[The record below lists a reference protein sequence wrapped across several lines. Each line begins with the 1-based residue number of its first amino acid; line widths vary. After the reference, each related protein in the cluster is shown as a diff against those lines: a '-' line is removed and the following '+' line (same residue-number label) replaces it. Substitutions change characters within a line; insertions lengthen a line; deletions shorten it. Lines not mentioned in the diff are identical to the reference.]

1 MANEKK
7 KSSYISGKESRNIS
21 RFNRRVT
28 KKLEAQRADA
38 NKDPALY
45 TTKMRDENNV
55 VEFDNVC
62 TYFFSDVGTVKAV
75 DGVSFDIPKCSTV
88 GVVGESGCGKSVT
101 SLSLMQLLQRPSG
114 QTVGGEIRFN
124 QDDGTALNIVNTPTA
139 KMQEIRGK
147 EISLIPQ
154 NPTESLNPIR
164 RIGKQLTEC
173 MTVHGNK
180 DKELADSRR
189 DEFLRRFGFSDPD
202 RINRAYSFQLS
213 GGMNQRV
220 ISAMGLMNRPKWV
233 IADEP
238 TKGLDAILRR
248 QVYRVLKEIS
258 ETDTEGMIVITHDI
272 ALAGALCDRLMVLYK
287 GSIMEAGETKTILE
301 HPAHP
306 YTKGLIA
313 SLPGKGM
320 NPIGRAV
327 RKKEGNSGC
336 SFYPRCAHAVD
347 ACKNGRIPEAELP
360 DGRKVRCVR
369 YA

>member
-1 MANEKK
+1 
-7 KSSYISGKESRNIS
+7 
-21 RFNRRVT
+21 
-28 KKLEAQRADA
+28 
-38 NKDPALY
+38 
-45 TTKMRDENNV
+45 
-55 VEFDNVC
+55 
-62 TYFFSDVGTVKAV
+62 
-75 DGVSFDIPKCSTV
+75 
-88 GVVGESGCGKSVT
+88 
-101 SLSLMQLLQRPSG
+101 MQ
-114 QTVGGEIRFN
+114 
-124 QDDGTALNIVNTPTA
+124 
-139 KMQEIRGK
+139 KIRGK
-147 EISLIPQ
+147 EIALIPQ

-336 SFYPRCAHAVD
+336 SFYPRCVHAVD

>member
-1 MANEKK
+1 MEDKKEWKTEEK
-7 KSSYISGKESRNIS
+7 SDIEIRDLSVTFQDGGEMIHAMEDVSAYFPSGS
-21 RFNRRVT
+21 VT
-28 KKLEAQRADA
+28 GL
-38 NKDPALY
+38 
-45 TTKMRDENNV
+45 
-55 VEFDNVC
+55 
-62 TYFFSDVGTVKAV
+62 
-75 DGVSFDIPKCSTV
+75 I
-88 GVVGESGCGKSVT
+88 GESGSGKS
-101 SLSLMQLLQRPSG
+101 LLGMSILGLLSG
-114 QTVGGEIRFN
+114 QARVEGSCMYKGMDLYRLPE
-124 QDDGTALNIVNTPTA
+124 
-139 KMQEIRGK
+139 KEMQKIRGK
-147 EISLIPQ
+147 EIALIPQ

-272 ALAGALCDRLMVLYK
+272 ALAGALCDR
-287 GSIMEAGETKTILE
+287 

-336 SFYPRCAHAVD
+336 SFYPRCVHAVD